1 MSKHQHTPT
10 ILIDDRKILL
20 LPFHSQNIPL
30 LFSANV
36 VDLNSSR
43 SASLISGELPAVSAY
58 GCVMVD
64 AILWT
69 SQPNNLYLQRQTTR
83 SVQLYD
89 YYSYSV
95 RQYRVHFSAS
105 VGWSFTHY
113 FNVESYGDRF
123 AITDLRRWVD
133 GTRAPKISSRLSIR
147 CTKNR
152 FNQTNT

>member
-69 SQPNNLYLQRQTTR
+69 SQPNNLYLQRRTTR
-83 SVQLYD
+83 SVHITLT
-89 YYSYSV
+89 
-95 RQYRVHFSAS
+95 QYGSTVCIFPLLL
-105 VGWSFTHY
+105 VGVLHT
-113 FNVESYGDRF
+113 
-123 AITDLRRWVD
+123 
-133 GTRAPKISSRLSIR
+133 IS
-147 CTKNR
+147 T
-152 FNQTNT
+152 